1 MKKIFTLAVALAMTL
16 LASAQMPQTL
26 PLDPKVRTGKLDN
39 GLTYFVVKNSEPKGQ
54 AEFYIVQKV
63 GSILEEESQRGI
75 AHFLEH
81 MCFNGSKNFPGNWII
96 SYI

>member
-1 MKKIFTLAVALAMTL
+1 MKKIFTLAAALAMTL

-63 GSILEEESQRGI
+63 GSILE
-75 AHFLEH
+75 
-81 MCFNGSKNFPGNWII
+81 
-96 SYI
+96 